1 MDRLGDFSDAVA
13 ARLNR
18 RRFLARTASLLA
30 GGAAAALAP
39 ALARAGS
46 PSDNKGFKTV
56 LDRGP
61 DAGVSPDACGIYC
74 SPYDC
79 CPNGCCNGYYLF
91 RCFDNCERTY
101 FYVCSTPCTGFCYS
115 VAC

>member
-1 MDRLGDFSDAVA
+1 MDNLAGLSDAIA

-18 RRFLARTASLLA
+18 RRFLARAAGLLA
-30 GGAAAALAP
+30 GGVAAALAP
-39 ALARAGS
+39 ALARGGS
-46 PSDNKGFKTV
+46 PPDKGSFATV

-79 CPNGCCNGYYLF
+79 CTNGCCNGYYLF
-91 RCFDNCERTY
+91 RCLNNCDRTY
-101 FYVCSTPCTGFCYS
+101 FYICSSPCTGFCYS
-115 VAC
+115 LAC

>member
-1 MDRLGDFSDAVA
+1 MDGLGDFSDAVA

-18 RRFLARTASLLA
+18 RRFLARAASLLA

-46 PSDNKGFKTV
+46 PPDKGFRTV

-61 DAGVSPDACGIYC
+61 DAGASPDACGIYC

-79 CPNGCCNGYYLF
+79 CANGCCNGYYLF
-91 RCFDNCERTY
+91 RCFNNCERTY

-115 VAC
+115 IAC